1 MSYGMNGFAALG
13 KETTWGTAVA
23 VTDYMQ
29 VMNESLQSQ
38 YDRFDT
44 RNAINAMYEPDRSRG
59 LLRVSGGVSM
69 AAFPNALA
77 HLAKAAM
84 TVNSG
89 TVVLSGYLY
98 TNRFVTP
105 QADFAA
111 DAALTPYT
119 LEVFRD
125 VTSSQ
130 RYIGMMLNRLQLSVA
145 PNQPLMM
152 TSDWLGKSQT
162 QLQKT
167 AASFPGSPV
176 NPFMFDSASIS
187 LGGSATSRIEA
198 LTISIDN
205 QLEGIPALNNSNE
218 IARIRRRGPQIIRVQ
233 GTLDF
238 QDITEFLDFT
248 NETER
253 ALKIAFFST
262 QSFNAEI
269 HVPRMVY
276 TAFPPNI
283 RGRDRLTVP
292 FQGEAKYLTTSA
304 TALGIYVTNT
314 KSDY

>member
-1 MSYGMNGFAALG
+1 MSYGMNGFVALG
-13 KETTWGTAVA
+13 KESSWGTAVA
-23 VTDYMQ
+23 VTDYME

-44 RNAINAMYEPDRSRG
+44 RNAINALYEPDRARG
-59 LLRVSGGVSM
+59 LLRVSGGISQS
-69 AAFPNALA
+69 AFPKELA
-77 HLAKAAM
+77 ILAKAAM
-84 TVNSG
+84 TVQSG
-89 TVVLSGYLY
+89 VTVLSGFLY
-98 TNRFVTP
+98 TTQFVSP

-111 DAALTPYT
+111 NAACTPYT
-119 LEVFRD
+119 IEVFRD

-130 RYIGMMLNRLQLSVA
+130 RYIGMMLNRLQLSIA

-152 TSDWLGKSQT
+152 SSDWIGKGQT
-162 QLQKT
+162 QLEKT
-167 AASFPGSPV
+167 AASFPGSPA
-176 NPFMFDSASIS
+176 NPFMYDSASIS

-253 ALKIAFFST
+253 ALKVGFFGA
-262 QSFNAEI
+262 QSFSAVLD
-269 HVPRMVY
+269 VPRMVY
-276 TAFPPNI
+276 TAFPPSI
-283 RGRDRLTVP
+283 RGRDRLTVS